1 MSGLADKIKIINS
14 QQEKIDE
21 LEAQLV
27 ELKCQA
33 SLTNKQGKKKKRK
46 AHKVEKNGRLII
58 FPIKKQG
65 N

>member
-1 MSGLADKIKIINS
+1 MNILKTKEKLIQLLEGRIN
-14 QQEKIDE
+14 D

-27 ELKCQA
+27 DLKCQA
-33 SLTNKQGKKKKRK
+33 SLANKEKKKKKRK
-46 AHKVEKNGRLII
+46 VPKVERRGRLII